1 MLHKNKLLI
10 SLCFIALSISTA
22 SAQKAPNFSLPGDKG
37 QVTLSKYK
45 NTVVYLDFWASWCK
59 PCLKSFSF
67 MNSMHKKYGKKGL
80 KIIAINLDDER
91 SAATKFLKQHPA
103 NFTIAYNPEGNVSSD
118 YNLSVMPTSYLI
130 DRKGNIIFS
139 HKGYKDSHSSS
150 LEKKIIR
157 ALNKR

>member
-1 MLHKNKLLI
+1 MFDKNRLLI
-10 SLCFIALSISTA
+10 GLCFILFSISTA
-22 SAQKAPNFSLPGDKG
+22 SAQKAPGFSLAGDKG

-67 MNSMHKKYGKKGL
+67 MNKMQKKYGKKGL

-91 SAATKFLKQHPA
+91 SSATNFLKKHPA
-103 NFTIAYNPEGNVSSD
+103 NFTIAYNPEGDVPNA

-139 HKGYKDSHSSS
+139 HKGYKDSQSAS
-150 LEKKIIR
+150 LEKTIIR

>member
-1 MLHKNKLLI
+1 VLHKNRLFI
-10 SLCFIALSISTA
+10 GLCFIALSISTA
-22 SAQKAPNFSLPGDKG
+22 SAQKAPAFSLAGDKG
-37 QVTLSKYK
+37 RVTLSQYK

-67 MNSMHKKYGKKGL
+67 MNSMQKKYGKKGL
-80 KIIAINLDDER
+80 KIIAVNLDDER
-91 SAATKFLKQHPA
+91 SAAAKFLKQQPA
-103 NFTIAYNPEGNVSSD
+103 NFTIAYNPEGDVPNA

-139 HKGYKDSHSSS
+139 HKGYKDSQSGS
-150 LEKKIIR
+150 LEKTIIR

>member
-1 MLHKNKLLI
+1 MLHKNKLFI

-22 SAQKAPNFSLPGDKG
+22 SAQKAPDFSLPSDNG
-37 QVTLSKYK
+37 QITLSKYK

-67 MNSMHKKYGKKGL
+67 MNSMQKKYGKKGL

-91 SAATKFLKQHPA
+91 SAAAKFLKQHPA
-103 NFTIAYNPEGNVSSD
+103 NFTIAYNPEGDVSTA

-130 DRKGNIIFS
+130 DRQGNIIFS
-139 HKGYKDSHSSS
+139 HKGYKDSHASS

-157 ALNKR
+157 TLKKR